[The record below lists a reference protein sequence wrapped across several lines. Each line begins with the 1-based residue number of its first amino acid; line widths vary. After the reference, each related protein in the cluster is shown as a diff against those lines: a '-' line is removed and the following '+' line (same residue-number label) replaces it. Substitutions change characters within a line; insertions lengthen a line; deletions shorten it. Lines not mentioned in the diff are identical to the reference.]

1 MADTGDIVDILMVG
15 VNRETEAN
23 IFYNIMS
30 QYTEDPQVI
39 LMCKQFAEEEL
50 VHKTNLELEIFKL
63 GKTVSDRPKISNST
77 PLDFMVDLSKVSQ
90 MDCGDLLVIAMN
102 KEKEA
107 FRFYMELYA
116 MTPEPEFREV
126 LMEMAEEEA
135 RHKLRFEIHYDL
147 YMSAKKPIL

>member
-1 MADTGDIVDILMVG
+1 MANTGDIVDILMVG

-30 QYTEDPQVI
+30 QYTEDPQVVE
-39 LMCKQFAEEEL
+39 MCRQFAEEEL
-50 VHKTNLELEIFKL
+50 IHKTNLELEILKL
-63 GKTVSDRPKISNST
+63 GRTVNNPPNISSST
-77 PLDFMVDLSKVSQ
+77 PLDFMVDLSKVSH

-107 FRFYMELYA
+107 FRFYLELYA
-116 MTPEPEFREV
+116 MMDNPEFREV

-135 RHKLRFEIHYDL
+135 RHKLRFEIHYNL
-147 YMSAKKPIL
+147 YMSAKKPMI

>member
-1 MADTGDIVDILMVG
+1 MANTGDIVDILMVG

-23 IFYNIMS
+23 IFYNVLS

-39 LMCKQFAEEEL
+39 SMCRQFAEEEL
-50 VHKTNLELEIFKL
+50 VHKTNLELEILKL
-63 GKTVSDRPKISNST
+63 GKTLKDIPNLSNTT
-77 PLDFMVDLSKVSQ
+77 PLDFMVDLSKAGQ
-90 MDCGDLLVIAMN
+90 IDCGDLLVIAMN

-107 FRFYMELYA
+107 FRFYLELYA
-116 MTPEPEFREV
+116 MTTEPDFREV

-147 YMSAKKPIL
+147 YMSAKKPTF

>member
-1 MADTGDIVDILMVG
+1 MAKTGDIIDILMVG

-39 LMCKQFAEEEL
+39 SMCQQFAEEEL
-50 VHKTNLELEIFKL
+50 VHKANLELEIFKL
-63 GKTVSDRPKISNST
+63 GKTVSERPNISNSS

-107 FRFYMELYA
+107 FRFYMELYS
-116 MTPEPEFREV
+116 MTTEPDFREV

-135 RHKLRFEIHYDL
+135 RHKLRFEIHYDM
-147 YMSAKKPIL
+147 YMAIKKPTP

>member
-116 MTPEPEFREV
+116 MTTEPEFREV

>member
-1 MADTGDIVDILMVG
+1 MENTRDIVDILMVG
-15 VNRETEAN
+15 INRETEAN
-23 IFYNIMS
+23 MFYNILS

-39 LMCKQFAEEEL
+39 SMCRQFAEEEL
-50 VHKTNLELEIFKL
+50 VHKTNLELEVLKL
-63 GKTVSDRPKISNST
+63 GRTVTAPTMTGST
-77 PLDFMVDLSKVSQ
+77 PLDFMIDLSKVSA

-107 FRFYMELYA
+107 FRFYLELYA
-116 MTPEPEFREV
+116 MTTEPEFREV

-147 YMSAKKPIL
+147 YVSAKKTMF